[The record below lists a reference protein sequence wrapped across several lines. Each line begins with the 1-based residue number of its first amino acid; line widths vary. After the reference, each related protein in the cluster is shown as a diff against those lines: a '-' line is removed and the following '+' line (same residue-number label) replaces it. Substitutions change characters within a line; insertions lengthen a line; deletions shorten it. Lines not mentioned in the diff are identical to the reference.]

1 MTILLCRL
9 QYSDQEVS
17 RANSRKTV
25 YLLQHCGQVNRAFC
39 LCLQNKNQCKLS
51 QQGQGLFKC
60 SEASNTYQT
69 ECAIF
74 SSQQVGQQ
82 TRQGGL
88 VTPAPAGCVEVGWN
102 RQVDVRQE
110 ASEETESQRYKA
122 TQRQLLFK
130 YKDKMF
136 LNSCCPNREQES
148 KMERVC
154 VNKTGEPCLVMLFP
168 KSPFFLRPAVTLKLR

>member
-9 QYSDQEVS
+9 RYSDQEVS

-88 VTPAPAGCVEVGWN
+88 VTPAPVGCVEVGWN

-122 TQRQLLFK
+122 TQGQLLFK

-148 KMERVC
+148 KMERVR
-154 VNKTGEPCLVMLFP
+154 VNKTGEPCLALKAPLF
-168 KSPFFLRPAVTLKLR
+168 LDQQ

>member
-148 KMERVC
+148 KMERVR

-168 KSPFFLRPAVTLKLR
+168 KSPFFLRPTVTLKLR